1 MVNNI
6 ELLSNYIAVVPYHFK
21 NISAS
26 ELLQRPNPEKWS
38 KKEILGHLVDS
49 AVYNLERFTKIRF
62 VPQPFE
68 IVPYPQNDLVK
79 ANDYQ
84 HSEINQL
91 LDLWAS
97 LNRQILSLWKSY
109 SAKELSFKIDIPY
122 MNEKAD
128 LKWWINDYREHMEH
142 HLKQIFGSLEVL
154 KTSDWQVSLEAA
166 KTKLSKENQKRFVT
180 LLEHGSMY
188 VEYYAPVEKDLQTPH
203 KQDELYVVASG
214 KGIFFNNGKRQ
225 HFQAGDVLFVPA
237 GMEHRFENFTENF
250 ATWVIFYG
258 PKGGERNSNN
268 LD

>member
-1 MVNNI
+1 MINNI

-21 NISAS
+21 NIA
-26 ELLQRPNPEKWS
+26 ENVLLKKPSPEKWS
-38 KKEILGHLVDS
+38 QKEILGHLADS
-49 AVYNLERFTKIRF
+49 AVYNLERFSKIRIA
-62 VPQPFE
+62 PQPFE
-68 IVPYPQNDLVK
+68 IVPYPQADLVK

-84 HSEINQL
+84 NAEIYHL

-109 SAKELSFKIDIPY
+109 SEEELKLKIDIPD
-122 MNEKAD
+122 MNQKVD
-128 LKWWINDYREHMEH
+128 LRWWVNDYREHMEH

-154 KTSDWQVSLEAA
+154 KIEDWQASLETA

-203 KQDELYVVASG
+203 EQDELYVVVSG
-214 KGIFFNNGKRQ
+214 KGIFSNNGKHQ
-225 HFQAGDVLFVPA
+225 NFQAGDVLFVPA
-237 GMEHRFENFTENF
+237 GMEHRFEEFTEGF

-258 PKGGERNSNN
+258 PKGGERS
-268 LD
+268 